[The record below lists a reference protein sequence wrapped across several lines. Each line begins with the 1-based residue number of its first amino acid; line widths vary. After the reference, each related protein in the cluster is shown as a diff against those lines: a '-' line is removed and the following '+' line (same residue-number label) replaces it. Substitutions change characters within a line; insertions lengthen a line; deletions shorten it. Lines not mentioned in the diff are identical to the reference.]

1 MPARNTL
8 LLAPPYPV
16 ELALTELGANLRT
29 ARLRRNLTIE
39 EVAQKIGAGRRA
51 VSDAERGKPSTSVA
65 IYAALLWAFDLLTD
79 MHRLAD
85 PARDQEGQVLA
96 RSKARIR
103 ARHRE
108 ALDNDF

>member
-29 ARLRRNLTIE
+29 ARLRRNLTVE

-51 VSDAERGKPSTSVA
+51 VSDA
-65 IYAALLWAFDLLTD
+65 
-79 MHRLAD
+79 
-85 PARDQEGQVLA
+85 
-96 RSKARIR
+96 
-103 ARHRE
+103 
-108 ALDNDF
+108 